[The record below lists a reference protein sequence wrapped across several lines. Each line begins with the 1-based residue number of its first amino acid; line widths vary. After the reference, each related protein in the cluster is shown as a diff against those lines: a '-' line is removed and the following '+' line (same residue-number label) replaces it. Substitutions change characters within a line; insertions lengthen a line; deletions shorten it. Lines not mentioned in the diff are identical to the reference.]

1 MIAPIQSIGEV
12 STIEGE
18 VIRASFSNQEETIA
32 SINGVRYD
40 VYRDDSGNIN
50 ALSYMSNSKE
60 LNDIEK
66 EIGRLNNKLNDLQ
79 NKIKTIDN
87 VDQRRP
93 INRRISQL
101 QSEVKGLNSRRNQ
114 LLESNQKIFI
124 YGANA
129 NNYIFALNRLPN
141 NFQKLNKD
149 SNALDEKRDLKE
161 IDRLSLS
168 SAVSQSITE
177 ILAENYPEAL
187 DRLLEG
193 NVQSISSKDLL
204 NIDLWVDETIQK
216 LEDLGFTIINRGDL
230 VDDVQNQINA
240 LTELKNDLGLIKLT
254 KDGKIKNFKEVRKFF
269 TEEQQVQDRTSV
281 PQNERTSDQQSERVS
296 RSGTR
301 EDLEKIVKRKQKE
314 VKFEDVEVQES
325 PRIAKIK
332 EATLST
338 LEDVYQKEYLEAN
351 KKGESTA
358 ELTKAKNERLKD
370 LNENVRF
377 DTVEKGEKLISKT
390 PIFTDQENDIVIIAS
405 KNKGKKT
412 VRIKNFYNN
421 KEIITIDEA
430 ELMEKFDKITDE
442 ALEKQVEEPTDELEV
457 MTAQENKEG
466 LKNYKTNTEAQEKA
480 KAEAL
485 NSTVNDLLKDIQD
498 TSKEC

>member
-1 MIAPIQSIGEV
+1 
-12 STIEGE
+12 
-18 VIRASFSNQEETIA
+18 
-32 SINGVRYD
+32 
-40 VYRDDSGNIN
+40 
-50 ALSYMSNSKE
+50 MSNSKE

-66 EIGRLNNKLNDLQ
+66 VIGGLNNKLNGLQ

-93 INRRISQL
+93 INLRISQL
-101 QSEVKGLNSRRNQ
+101 QLEVKRLTARRNQ

-149 SNALDEKRDLKE
+149 SNTLDEKRDLKE

-168 SAVSQSITE
+168 TAISQAITE
-177 ILAENYPEAL
+177 ILVEEYPEEL
-187 DRLLEG
+187 DQLFDGTFDYKFEAKG
-193 NVQSISSKDLL
+193 KINKWIDNSI
-204 NIDLWVDETIQK
+204 EK
-216 LEDLGFTIINRGDL
+216 LYELGYTVINRGDL
-230 VDDVQNQINA
+230 VDDIENQINA
-240 LTELKNDLGLIKLT
+240 LLDLKNDIALIKLT
-254 KDGKIKNFKEVRKFF
+254 RDKKIKNYEEVRKIF
-269 TEEQQVQDRTSV
+269 TEKQQVQDRTSV
-281 PQNERTSDQQSERVS
+281 PKNERTSDQQSKRVS

-338 LEDVYQKEYLEAN
+338 LEEVYQKEYLEAN

-480 KAEAL
+480 KEEAL